1 MKYQDS
7 TTLAGNIVE
16 GGVAATITAILQK
29 TVLTMLPFALPA
41 LVLVMLDL
49 HFGIKAANH
58 RYKKYKRDCD
68 RVTFSK
74 ALRGTTGKIF
84 EFACWLILA
93 SSMTVAFKMEWIQ
106 WATLG
111 IVYVNEL
118 GSVIGNYLCTKNI
131 EFSLVAFL
139 RAVFVYVGRWFG
151 NKLGIATDDLSF
163 DDVLKPAKP
172 GRNKKGQF
180 VPKQKRNDYFNR
192 RGPWGRNKGEA

>member
-1 MKYQDS
+1 MKYQNS
-7 TTLAGNIVE
+7 TSLAGDIVE

-41 LVLVMLDL
+41 LVLVLLDL
-49 HFGIKAANH
+49 HFGIKAARH
-58 RYKKYKRDCD
+58 RYKKYKRDAD

-74 ALRGTTGKIF
+74 ALRGTVGKVF

-93 SSMTVAFKMEWIQ
+93 SSMAVAFQIDWIQ
-106 WATLG
+106 WATLA

-118 GSVIGNYLCTKNI
+118 GSVIGNYLCTKDI

-151 NKLGIATDDLSF
+151 NKLGIVTDDLSF

-180 VPKQKRNDYFNR
+180 VSKNDKKKR
-192 RGPWGRNKGEA
+192 

>member
-131 EFSLVAFL
+131 EFSLLAFL
-139 RAVFVYVGRWFG
+139 KAVLVYVGRWFG
-151 NKLGIATDDLSF
+151 SKLGVSTDDISF
-163 DDVLKPAKP
+163 DDVLKPAKQ
-172 GRNKKGQF
+172 GRNAKGQF
-180 VPKQKRNDYFNR
+180 VKKQPKR
-192 RGPWGRNKGEA
+192 RVKK